1 MVVATSLDADR
12 AAEVGE
18 RTYAKARGAR
28 SLPPAEP
35 LPFLAA
41 PVTEKVELARTEER
55 RIRKAIAETS
65 VPLSDVS
72 SEVER
77 LMKALEQLARHADV
91 VYGYLSEQDER
102 AVRARLERLQ
112 AATSEDPSVT
122 NANAQAIVALEEQ
135 LAARAQ
141 LERQL
146 SRFDAQMEHLA
157 ATLGAI
163 HAQIVRM
170 SVRRK
175 PASSA
180 ASPSRCVTFGR
191 KWPPRQMHCRRH
203 TTTSG
208 TREGAEGHRSR
219 ALAAVRS
226 GFPRWRSGGARCRL
240 CEARPRRHVR
250 CFADGALLHA
260 RARRRD
266 VRAG

>member
-1 MVVATSLDADR
+1 MRRR
-12 AAEVGE
+12 AA
-18 RTYAKARGAR
+18 RR

-55 RIRKAIAETS
+55 RIRKAIAETHL
-65 VPLSDVS
+65 PLADVS

-77 LMKALEQLARHADV
+77 LMTALEQLARHADV
-91 VYGYLSEQDER
+91 VYGYLSEQDES

-112 AATSEDPSVT
+112 AATSEDSSVA
-122 NANAQAIVALEEQ
+122 NANAQAVAALEEQ

-170 SVRRK
+170 SVEEEAGEQRRV
-175 PASSA
+175 AEQV
-180 ASPSRCVTFGR
+180 RDLRQEVGR
-191 KWPPRQMHCRRH
+191 RGRRIAGGIRRRRAPVKGPKI
-203 TTTSG
+203 TG
-208 TREGAEGHRSR
+208 LVLLLLFAL
-219 ALAAVRS
+219 ALAAGGIAEVVA
-226 GFPRWRSGGARCRL
+226 GFAT
-240 CEARPRRHVR
+240 ARPCRNVQ
-250 CFADGALLHA
+250 CVADGALLHP
-260 RARRRD
+260 
-266 VRAG
+266 

>member
-1 MVVATSLDADR
+1 MERLPVTRRVLAHEIVLSAARRPLNVGVAVAVLAAAIALQTYWLLPVAFLVYASMVVATSLDADR

-91 VYGYLSEQDER
+91 VYGYLSEQDEP

-170 SVRRK
+170 SVQEEAGEQRRV
-175 PASSA
+175 AEQVRDLRQEVA
-180 ASPSRCVTFGR
+180 AAADALQEAYDDV
-191 KWPPRQMHCRRH
+191 
-203 TTTSG
+203 
-208 TREGAEGHRSR
+208 GH
-219 ALAAVRS
+219 
-226 GFPRWRSGGARCRL
+226 P
-240 CEARPRRHVR
+240 
-250 CFADGALLHA
+250 
-260 RARRRD
+260 
-266 VRAG
+266 